1 MKFQATASRDRQG
14 VQTLSRITA
23 NTTLQMQNLLP
34 RCLFLGGGAAIALL
48 KGVLV
53 WRGELLSYETFCIV
67 TGVTLMLLG
76 AFGERINAWNAWRLA
91 RRQSG
96 EVTLIF
102 EEERFCLRREGKTE
116 PHPYDSLHAVF
127 QTQDAFAVYLSA
139 KEGYL
144 LRHSDFTE
152 GDPRLLADFLEKYW
166 HDHVELLDGKT
177 CKRI

>member
-1 MKFQATASRDRQG
+1 MKFQATAARDRQG
-14 VQTLSRITA
+14 IQTLSRITA

-48 KGVLV
+48 RGVLV
-53 WRGELLSYETFCIV
+53 WSGELLSYETFCIV

-91 RRQSG
+91 RRKP
-96 EVTLIF
+96 ETVTLVF
-102 EEERFCLRREGKTE
+102 EEERLFLQRGDQTE

-144 LRHSDFTE
+144 LRRADFTG
-152 GDPRLLADFLEKYW
+152 GDPRLLASFLEKHW
-166 HDHVELLDGKT
+166 RGHVDLLDGKT
-177 CKRI
+177 FKRI